1 MRQIDLKNFQIR
13 TDLVT
18 EILKENDLTDGIKQ
32 EIKKYDDILVR
43 RVEITSKGSKK
54 IGKKPGCYIT
64 IEYSDI
70 TDTTSFLKVKKVLKE
85 ELNRFHI
92 KDKKIL
98 LIGLGNAASTPDALG
113 PDTMDEIVVTS
124 YLEEFAPLEEGF
136 SSTAIFKPGVTG
148 ETGIETSLFIQN
160 VVNTYK
166 PELVIVIDAL
176 ASRSLERVCKTIQIS
191 DAGITPGS
199 GVGNNRKEI
208 SKEVLNVPVLAIG
221 VPTVVD
227 AVSVVSDTLKF
238 LTKKYSF
245 QKKFSK
251 LKKSRFITSNQVNYL
266 KEEVDIEK
274 DDKEKL
280 LGMVGTLEEEEVKSL
295 LYEVLT
301 PIGYN
306 LMITPKE
313 IDFVIKKHVSLLSQT
328 LNECMHPK
336 LENKNT

>member
-18 EILKENDLTDGIKQ
+18 EILSESDKIDGIKQ
-32 EIKKYDDILVR
+32 EIKKEEDILVR
-43 RVEITSKGSKK
+43 RVEIDSNGSKK

-85 ELNRFHI
+85 ELKRFHI
-92 KDKKIL
+92 KNKKIL

-191 DAGITPGS
+191 DTGITPGS

-274 DDKEKL
+274 NDKEKL

-313 IDFVIKKHVSLLSQT
+313 IDFVIKKHVSLLSQA

-336 LENKNT
+336 LENKNI